1 MSHWLLGER
10 EVGGKFGGGCGGGF
24 GGRHAGRW
32 MKGVM
37 LRMEWSC

>member
-10 EVGGKFGGGCGGGF
+10 EVGGKFGGGYGGGF